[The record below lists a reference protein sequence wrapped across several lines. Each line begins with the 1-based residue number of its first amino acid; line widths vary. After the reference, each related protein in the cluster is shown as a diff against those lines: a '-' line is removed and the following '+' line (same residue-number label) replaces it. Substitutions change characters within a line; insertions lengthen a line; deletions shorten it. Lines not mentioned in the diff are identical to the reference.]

1 MNGGEK
7 VCHRR
12 PHSSNLISEGLRQPV
27 PHYFLLFSTFL
38 KAGRNTEHIRDQRSN
53 TEHSRGQRRTTEHSR
68 DQNGAQPRQRKR
80 ETRREARKTRETG
93 TRGEAGRRGGTQ
105 GRKAEATEDTHATG
119 KHKGKTQDENRRH
132 EARKRTK
139 GSARRERRHPKT

>member
-1 MNGGEK
+1 MVVGRFVSESRKLDTKNEPRWEREKLSTTIQREDDWGKHFPWRGLTEK

-68 DQNGAQPRQRKR
+68 DQNGAQPRG
-80 ETRREARKTRETG
+80 EARGDTARS
-93 TRGEAGRRGGTQ
+93 
-105 GRKAEATEDTHATG
+105 TEDTRDGNTRRSRTA
-119 KHKGKTQDENRRH
+119 RRH
-132 EARKRTK
+132 VAV
-139 GSARRERRHPKT
+139 H